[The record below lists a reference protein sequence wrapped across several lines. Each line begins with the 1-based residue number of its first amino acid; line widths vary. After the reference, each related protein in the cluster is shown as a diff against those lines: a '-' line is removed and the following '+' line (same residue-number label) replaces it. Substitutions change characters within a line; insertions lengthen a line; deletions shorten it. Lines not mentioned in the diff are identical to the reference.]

1 VRLKDKVAI
10 VTGSTSGIGR
20 AIATGYADEGAAVVI
35 CGRREQ
41 LAGEIAD
48 ELTGKGLKA
57 LAIRLDVTSSESINK
72 LVEQVVN
79 NFGRIDILVNN
90 SGISPVW
97 KRADDTSEEVW
108 NQIIATNLTGTFL
121 CAQAVG
127 RVMINQQS
135 GKIIN
140 MTSVGGEVALPRLV
154 AYCASKAGI
163 VMLTKVLATDWARHN
178 ILVNGIG
185 PSFVETDFTA
195 GLRDNEAIYNDL
207 KSKNLLKRFARPEEI
222 VGAAI
227 FLASDESNYIT
238 GQTIFIDGGWLAT

>member
-1 VRLKDKVAI
+1 MRLKDKVAI